1 MTYILRTEVVVLGG
15 RSSEKLLL
23 RPCMH
28 TLPIAALCTVKEKP
42 LKAEAESM
50 LLMPA
55 TQRCMS
61 SWTLTDENQFTKTK
75 HVKDSLRTLT
85 LGIYRYGY
93 MVHTYTQQL

>member
-1 MTYILRTEVVVLGG
+1 
-15 RSSEKLLL
+15 
-23 RPCMH
+23 
-28 TLPIAALCTVKEKP
+28 
-42 LKAEAESM
+42 M